1 MNTYSLEEREG
12 AKEGVSL
19 HIPSPAH
26 PDGCTRTLPHKVR
39 MQAVTRKQ
47 CIFIGCNLSFHCLIQ
62 SSNQRVPLEILSV
75 VLSLF
80 SAHVSC

>member
-26 PDGCTRTLPHKVR
+26 PDGGTRTLPHKVR

-47 CIFIGCNLSFHCLIQ
+47 CIFIGCNLFHFIV
-62 SSNQRVPLEILSV
+62 SSKVQTN
-75 VLSLF
+75 
-80 SAHVSC
+80 AYH